1 MSSLP
6 RYVNI
11 KDSTTL
17 VRDTFSMGVLNMNK
31 GAYAEAKLRHDIA
44 MQKLAEDRRQE
55 QELNTLRREV
65 EELKDLVK
73 QLVEKNA

>member
-1 MSSLP
+1 
-6 RYVNI
+6 
-11 KDSTTL
+11 
-17 VRDTFSMGVLNMNK
+17 MNK

-44 MQKLAEDRRQE
+44 MQKLAKDRRQE